1 MKSRRGFLNLQQL
14 NCVTRLP
21 AQIIWYFALTVFL
34 LFGSA
39 VFLVAD
45 EVPDEIPD
53 KAAPSA
59 FAPAKD
65 LEQQITYFVKRLD
78 KQLADEADYNEDRQ
92 INVERDAST
101 LAVIAVVLANHDQP
115 GELKAS
121 ALLSSAQS
129 LVEAAGDYA
138 EAIQS
143 LQALKD
149 ALAVKEDSASVDWE
163 SSGVDLSVLMKQVPI
178 VNNTLRR
185 GVSGRRFK
193 RSADRSAGLAATLA
207 ALAHVSAFDDA
218 YCGDEED
225 ELMWRQFCMEM
236 RDSSARANQAI
247 QELDQKAAMNAL
259 DEIVESCDRCHEKFR

>member
-1 MKSRRGFLNLQQL
+1 MYARLDHIVNVVPKKISCQNSLVHPTEKPNDSRNTMKSRRGFLNLQQP

-45 EVPDEIPD
+45 EVPDEVPD

-163 SSGVDLSVLMKQVPI
+163 SSGVDLSVLMKQ
-178 VNNTLRR
+178 
-185 GVSGRRFK
+185 
-193 RSADRSAGLAATLA
+193 
-207 ALAHVSAFDDA
+207 ALKLCIIERLEF
-218 YCGDEED
+218 
-225 ELMWRQFCMEM
+225 
-236 RDSSARANQAI
+236 
-247 QELDQKAAMNAL
+247 
-259 DEIVESCDRCHEKFR
+259 